1 MCLLISPNKKM
12 KIRTIPILALFLL
25 LASCNDAKTP
35 EITVDTYE
43 AVNPLVQNMPYSNEY
58 VAEIHSV
65 KYVEVRSRVKGYI
78 EKIYVD
84 EGKNVKEGQLL
95 FALNSEEYQKEV
107 QKANAVYKN
116 AVADLKAAEV
126 DLANVK
132 RLVAKDIVS
141 KSELA
146 VALAKTDALKAD
158 VEEAIAN
165 KDKAVLELA
174 YTQIKAPYHGII
186 NRIHNKVG
194 SLIDE
199 GAMLTSISES
209 SEVFAYFNLSETDYL
224 NYIAAGGSATNK
236 VNLKLANNMIYNH
249 EGKLETVE
257 SEFDRLTG
265 NIAFRARFPNPN
277 GLLKHGSHGKVIVKK
292 LLENALLVPQKS
304 TLEIQDKL
312 YVFVVKE
319 DGTLSQRNIIPKMR
333 FPDYFAIDSGL
344 DRNEKFLL
352 EGVEKVKDGV
362 KIKANPVD
370 ILQAMASS
378 HNN

>member
-1 MCLLISPNKKM
+1 MWQFHSPNN
-12 KIRTIPILALFLL
+12 KIKNRTISSLALFLL
-25 LASCNDAKTP
+25 LVSCDAAKTP
-35 EITVDTYE
+35 ENTVDTYE
-43 AVNPLVQNMPYSNEY
+43 VVNPLVLDMPYSNEY

-116 AVADLKAAEV
+116 AVADLKAVEV

-158 VEEAIAN
+158 VEEAVAN

-224 NYIAAGGSATNK
+224 NYISAGGSATK
-236 VNLKLANNMIYNH
+236 TVSLKLANNSLYGY

-265 NIAFRARFPNPN
+265 NIAFRARFPNPD
-277 GLLKHGSHGKVIVKK
+277 GLLKHGSHGKIIVNKI
-292 LLENALLVPQKS
+292 LNNALLVPQKS

-344 DRNEKFLL
+344 ERNEKFLL
-352 EGVEKVKDGV
+352 AGVEKVKDGV

-370 ILQAMASS
+370 ISQAMASS
-378 HNN
+378 HKN

>member
-1 MCLLISPNKKM
+1 MTVKLPVFFM
-12 KIRTIPILALFLL
+12 TLFLL
-25 LASCNDAKTP
+25 SCDSTKSP
-35 EITVDTYE
+35 ENAVDTYE
-43 AVNPLVQNMPYSNEY
+43 VVSPLVQDMPYSHEY

-84 EGKNVKEGQLL
+84 EGKNVKEDQLL

-141 KSELA
+141 TSELA

-165 KDKAVLELA
+165 KDKAVLELT
-174 YTQIKAPYHGII
+174 YTQIKAPYHGVI

-224 NYIAAGGSATNK
+224 NYISAGGSATK
-236 VNLKLANNMIYNH
+236 TVNLKLANNSLYGY

-265 NIAFRARFPNPN
+265 NIAFRARFPNPD
-277 GLLKHGSHGKVIVKK
+277 GLLKHGSHGKIIVNKI
-292 LLENALLVPQKS
+292 LDNALLVPQKS

-312 YVFVVKE
+312 YVFVVRE
-319 DGTLSQRNIIPKMR
+319 DGTLSQRNITQRMR

-344 DRNEKFLL
+344 ERNEKFLL

-362 KIKANPVD
+362 KVKVSSVD
-370 ILQAMASS
+370 ISQAMASS
-378 HNN
+378 HKN

>member
-1 MCLLISPNKKM
+1 MLQFISTNNKT
-12 KIRTIPILALFLL
+12 KILAIPILALILL
-25 LASCNDAKTP
+25 LVSCDAAKTP
-35 EITVDTYE
+35 ENAVDTYE
-43 AVNPLVQNMPYSNEY
+43 VVSPLVQDMPYSNEY
-58 VAEIHSV
+58 VAEINSV

-95 FALNSEEYQKEV
+95 FSLNSEEYQKEV

-116 AVADLKAAEV
+116 AVADLKAVEV

-141 KSELA
+141 ESELA
-146 VALAKTDALKAD
+146 VALAKTDALRAD
-158 VEEAIAN
+158 VEEAVAN

-224 NYIAAGGSATNK
+224 NYIATGGSVAQT
-236 VNLKLANNMIYNH
+236 VHLKLANNFIYGH

-257 SEFDRLTG
+257 SEFDRTTG

-277 GLLKHGSHGKVIVKK
+277 GLLKHGSHGKIIVNKV
-292 LLENALLVPQKS
+292 LDNALLVPQKS

-319 DGTLSQRNIIPKMR
+319 DGSLSQRNITPKMR

-344 DRNEKFLL
+344 ERNEKFLL
-352 EGVEKVKDGV
+352 AGVEKVKDGV
-362 KIKANPVD
+362 KIKAIPVD
-370 ILQAMASS
+370 ITQAMASS
-378 HNN
+378 QKE

>member
-1 MCLLISPNKKM
+1 MRQFISTNYKT
-12 KIRTIPILALFLL
+12 KILAIPILALILL
-25 LASCNDAKTP
+25 LGSCDAAKTP
-35 EITVDTYE
+35 ENAVDTYE
-43 AVNPLVQNMPYSNEY
+43 VVSPLVQDMPYSNEY
-58 VAEIHSV
+58 VAEINSV

-116 AVADLKAAEV
+116 AVADLKAVEV

-146 VALAKTDALKAD
+146 VALAKTDALRAD

-224 NYIAAGGSATNK
+224 NYIATGGSVAQT
-236 VNLKLANNMIYNH
+236 VHLKLANNFIYGH

-257 SEFDRLTG
+257 SEFDRTTG

-277 GLLKHGSHGKVIVKK
+277 GLLKHGSHGKIIVNKV
-292 LLENALLVPQKS
+292 LDNALLVPQKS

-319 DGTLSQRNIIPKMR
+319 DGTLSQRNITQKMR

-344 DRNEKFLL
+344 ERNEKFLL

-370 ILQAMASS
+370 ISQAMASS
-378 HNN
+378 HKN

>member
-1 MCLLISPNKKM
+1 MWQFHSPNN
-12 KIRTIPILALFLL
+12 KIKNRTISSLALFLL
-25 LASCNDAKTP
+25 LVSCDATKTP
-35 EITVDTYE
+35 ENTVDTYE
-43 AVNPLVQNMPYSNEY
+43 VVNPLVLDMPYSNEY

-107 QKANAVYKN
+107 QKANAVFKN
-116 AVADLKAAEV
+116 AVADLKAVEV

-224 NYIAAGGSATNK
+224 NYISAGGSATK
-236 VNLKLANNMIYNH
+236 TVNLKLANNSLYGH

-265 NIAFRARFPNPN
+265 NIAFRARFPNPD
-277 GLLKHGSHGKVIVKK
+277 GLLKHGSHGKIIVSKV
-292 LLENALLVPQKS
+292 LDNALLVPQKS

-344 DRNEKFLL
+344 ERNEKFLL

-370 ILQAMASS
+370 ISQAMAAN
-378 HNN
+378 HKN